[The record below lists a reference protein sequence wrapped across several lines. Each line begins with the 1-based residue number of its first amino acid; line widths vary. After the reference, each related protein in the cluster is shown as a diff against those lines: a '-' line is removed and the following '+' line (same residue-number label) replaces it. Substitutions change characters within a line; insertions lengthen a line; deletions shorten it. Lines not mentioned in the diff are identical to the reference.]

1 MGSLAGLTFL
11 IFDESKQNAVH
22 LRHCL
27 VREGATVHTVC
38 GAAAALMLIHR
49 KRIDT
54 VFIDLA
60 TEEGATLLV
69 NELRNLAVPLIF
81 TANRQPTE
89 VALDA
94 VLVTPRN
101 AGPRSGDVAGLRSVA
116 RVPRRVE

>member
-22 LRHCL
+22 LRFCL
-27 VREGATVHTVC
+27 VREGATVHTVSSS
-38 GAAAALMLIHR
+38 AAALMLVHR

-69 NELRNLAVPLIF
+69 NELRKLAIPLIF
-81 TANRQPTE
+81 TANRLRMPG
-89 VALDA
+89 A
-94 VLVTPRN
+94 VMWR
-101 AGPRSGDVAGLRSVA
+101 G
-116 RVPRRVE
+116 